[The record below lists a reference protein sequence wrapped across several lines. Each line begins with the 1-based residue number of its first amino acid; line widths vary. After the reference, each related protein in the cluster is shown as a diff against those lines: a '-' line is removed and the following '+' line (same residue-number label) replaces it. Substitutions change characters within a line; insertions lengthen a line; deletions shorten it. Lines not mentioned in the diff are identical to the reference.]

1 MPQDD
6 LVGMKLLS
14 GFRNVVYGVWRS
26 RCCGDEI
33 VLYRGAIFP
42 VCHRH
47 KDAMTEWVLIT
58 TDLLSKPKIEQ
69 IEVKSARSDVDSEH
83 PSRERLQQLSIGVA
97 MSTETECAHLND
109 CNLCRLALE
118 KFGLE
123 NRSRQR
129 SVKLA

>member
-14 GFRNVVYGVWRS
+14 GLRNVVYGVWRS

-33 VLYRGAIFP
+33 VLYRGSIFP

-47 KDAMTEWVLIT
+47 RDAMTEWLLIS
-58 TDLLSKPKIEQ
+58 TDLLSKPDIKQ
-69 IEVKSARSDVDSEH
+69 IEMQSTKSDADSTH
-83 PSRERLQQLSIGVA
+83 PSRERLQLLSTGDA
-97 MSTETECAHLND
+97 MSSEAECAHLSD
-109 CNLCRLALE
+109 CNFCRLALE

-123 NRSRQR
+123 NRSRPPK
-129 SVKLA
+129 SA